1 MDMSNKTSSEQ
12 FLAHIDR
19 LIEWKP
25 LASLILA
32 ISTRVRADVPLPA
45 VKMLLLARWY
55 GMSETSLIDAFQDR
69 ISFRRFLGLPLNDFR
84 DDVRLAEAFR
94 RNVAQAP
101 IETQALIHSIE
112 MQLLSMGFTI
122 KTGIWAEA
130 VVEQMVPSAAPA
142 NIDISSAT
150 LFHPGEI
157 AKLRGQGES
166 VVARGGEKVAGYLAP
181 MTGPATLQPPAE
193 CESELVHGVIEWPW
207 GATTELKERLNIGR
221 ELGFCAF
228 ASELQSYP
236 YVSRKHAEL
245 VACVDGI
252 WVRDLHSHNGTF
264 VNDQEV
270 PRGQAFL
277 ADSDARLR
285 CGPNLVILLKI
296 KHCNPASISRTPNL
310 SRV

>member
-1 MDMSNKTSSEQ
+1 
-12 FLAHIDR
+12 
-19 LIEWKP
+19 
-25 LASLILA
+25 
-32 ISTRVRADVPLPA
+32 
-45 VKMLLLARWY
+45 
-55 GMSETSLIDAFQDR
+55 
-69 ISFRRFLGLPLNDFR
+69 
-84 DDVRLAEAFR
+84 VRLAEAFR

-130 VVEQMVPSAAPA
+130 VVEQIVPSAAPA
-142 NIDISSAT
+142 NIDIVSAT
-150 LFHPGEI
+150 VFHPGEI
-157 AKLRGQGES
+157 AKLREHGGS

-245 VACVDGI
+245 VACADGI
-252 WVRDLHSHNGTF
+252 WARDLHSHNGTF

-285 CGPNLVILLKI
+285 CGPNLVILLKL
-296 KHCNPASISRTPNL
+296 KYCNPASISRTPNL

>member
-25 LASLILA
+25 LASLMHA
-32 ISTRVRADVPLPA
+32 ISARVRADVPLPA

-142 NIDISSAT
+142 NVGLIST
-150 LFHPGEI
+150 TVFHPGEI
-157 AKLRGQGES
+157 AKLREQGGS

-193 CESELVHGVIEWPW
+193 CESGLVHGVIEWPW
-207 GATTELKERLNIGR
+207 GGTTELKERLNIGR
-221 ELGFCAF
+221 DFGFCPF
-228 ASELQSYP
+228 ARELQSYP

-245 VACVDGI
+245 VACADGI
-252 WVRDLHSHNGTF
+252 WARDLHSHNGTF

-277 ADSDARLR
+277 ADSDASLR
-285 CGPNLVILLKI
+285 CGPNLVILLKL
-296 KHCNPASISRTPNL
+296 KYCNPASVSRTPNL

>member
-112 MQLLSMGFTI
+112 MQLLWMGFTI

-142 NIDISSAT
+142 NIDIVSAT
-150 LFHPGEI
+150 VFHPGEI
-157 AKLRGQGES
+157 AKLREQGGS

-181 MTGPATLQPPAE
+181 MTGPATLQPPAV
-193 CESELVHGVIEWPW
+193 CESELAHGVIEWPW

-245 VACVDGI
+245 VACADGI
-252 WVRDLHSHNGTF
+252 WARDLHSHNGTF

-285 CGPNLVILLKI
+285 CGPNLVILLKL
-296 KHCNPASISRTPNL
+296 KYCNPASISRTPNL

>member
-142 NIDISSAT
+142 NIDIVSAT
-150 LFHPGEI
+150 VFHPGEI
-157 AKLRGQGES
+157 AKLREHGGS

-181 MTGPATLQPPAE
+181 MTGAATLQPPAE
-193 CESELVHGVIEWPW
+193 CESGLVHGVIEWPW
-207 GATTELKERLNIGR
+207 GATTEVKERLNIGR
-221 ELGFCAF
+221 DFGFCPF
-228 ASELQSYP
+228 ARELQSYP

-285 CGPNLVILLKI
+285 CGPNLVILLKL
-296 KHCNPASISRTPNL
+296 KYCNPASISRTPIL

>member
-1 MDMSNKTSSEQ
+1 MSNKTSSEQ

-25 LASLILA
+25 LASLMHA

-69 ISFRRFLGLPLNDFR
+69 SSFRRFLGLPLNDFR

-130 VVEQMVPSAAPA
+130 VVEQMVLSAAPA

-150 LFHPGEI
+150 VFHPGEI
-157 AKLRGQGES
+157 AKLREQVGS

-193 CESELVHGVIEWPW
+193 CESGLVHGVIEWPW
-207 GATTELKERLNIGR
+207 GATTEVKERLNIGR
-221 ELGFCAF
+221 DFGFCPF
-228 ASELQSYP
+228 ARELQSYP

-245 VACVDGI
+245 VACADGI
-252 WVRDLHSHNGTF
+252 WARDLHSHNGTF

-277 ADSDARLR
+277 ADSDASLR
-285 CGPNLVILLKI
+285 CGPNLVILLKL
-296 KHCNPASISRTPNL
+296 KYCNPASISRTPNL

>member
-142 NIDISSAT
+142 NIDIIST
-150 LFHPGEI
+150 TVFHPGEI
-157 AKLRGQGES
+157 AKLREQGGS

-193 CESELVHGVIEWPW
+193 CESGLVHGVIEWPW

-221 ELGFCAF
+221 DFGFCPF
-228 ASELQSYP
+228 ARELQSYP

-285 CGPNLVILLKI
+285 CGPNLVILLKL
-296 KHCNPASISRTPNL
+296 KYCNPASVSRTPNL

>member
-25 LASLILA
+25 LASLMHA

-150 LFHPGEI
+150 VFHPSEI
-157 AKLRGQGES
+157 AKLREQVGS

-181 MTGPATLQPPAE
+181 MTGSATLQPPAE
-193 CESELVHGVIEWPW
+193 CESALVHGVIEWPW
-207 GATTELKERLNIGR
+207 GATTELKQRLNIGR
-221 ELGFCAF
+221 DFGFCPF
-228 ASELQSYP
+228 ARQLQSYP

-245 VACVDGI
+245 VACADGI
-252 WVRDLHSHNGTF
+252 WARDLHSHNGTF
-264 VNDQEV
+264 VDDQEV
-270 PRGQAFL
+270 PKGQAFL
-277 ADSDARLR
+277 VDSDASLR
-285 CGPNLVILLKI
+285 CGPNLVILLKL
-296 KHCNPASISRTPNL
+296 KYCNPASVSQTPNL